1 MIGLL
6 IFAVGAVTG
15 ALKGRFAPIGA
26 CAAAALCWFL
36 LFGPLNGELPGG
48 LLFLIAL
55 VLLGVP
61 VMTIFAAADE
71 GSRWTRADGDG
82 KAAFVMRGLGVF
94 VMLGLTA
101 SIAVGY
107 AIEGTIGGAIVMAFW
122 CFVLARTFVPE
133 VFSARP
139 RG

>member
-6 IFAVGAVTG
+6 IFAVGAIAG

-26 CAAAALCWFL
+26 CAVAALFWFL
-36 LFGPLNGELPGG
+36 LFGPLDGELPGG
-48 LLFLIAL
+48 LLFLVAL

-61 VMTIFAAADE
+61 VMTIFAEADE
-71 GSRWTRADGDG
+71 GSRWTRANGDG
-82 KAAFVMRGLGVF
+82 KAAFVLRGLGIF
-94 VMLGLTA
+94 VMLGLTL

-122 CFVLARTFVPE
+122 CLVLAWTFVPE

-139 RG
+139 RS